1 MFQDEMELMGE
12 GTVDKEK
19 LLKILREIRRDNP
32 DASPEELE
40 KLAND
45 RLVRALVLFN
55 IFISQT
61 LNKNQKIQEIHSNFG
76 EISKRLK
83 FRGK

>member
-45 RLVRALVLFN
+45 RLVRA
-55 IFISQT
+55 
-61 LNKNQKIQEIHSNFG
+61 
-76 EISKRLK
+76 
-83 FRGK
+83 